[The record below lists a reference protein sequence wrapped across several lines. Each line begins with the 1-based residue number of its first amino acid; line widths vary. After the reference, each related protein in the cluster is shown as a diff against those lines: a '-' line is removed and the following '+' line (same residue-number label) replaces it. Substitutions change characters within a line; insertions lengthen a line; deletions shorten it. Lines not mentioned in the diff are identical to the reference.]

1 MMMLIKNKI
10 KMRLSNIHLSDMAN
24 NGTTF
29 SALKVCTK
37 VSNIKKKGGDD
48 V

>member
-1 MMMLIKNKI
+1 
-10 KMRLSNIHLSDMAN
+10 MRLSNIHLSDMAN

-29 SALKVCTK
+29 SALVKVCTK
-37 VSNIKKKGGDD
+37 VSHIKKKGGDD